1 MASRKRHAPYSDEEE
16 GRITTDEEEGEIE
29 ESHKRHKSHKK
40 SKKHK
45 KDKKH
50 KKKHR
55 RSHRSETPEGD
66 DRGSTP
72 EMEAGEVIDNTD
84 EENNSRDKAHS
95 SRSSSMARSRRQ
107 RSVTPPSKKRD
118 SDDRSRSHGFSRG
131 NSRSRTNSGESRE
144 KSFSPP
150 PMQERDLKM
159 PMKIQR
165 SPSPSS
171 STQKGGNASVES
183 LSIEETN
190 KLRASLGLAPLKI
203 NQPKTED
210 KKENLKSDAD
220 KSLEGT
226 AIPNSNVRHKPAENL
241 TNKSATEKMRERLQ
255 QRKMKRLQ
263 ESKLLTIGTLGAAD
277 DADDTAQWLK
287 RQKKKEKEKKEAEK
301 RAKMLAEMDDEF
313 GVGNLVK
320 EDVKKIR
327 ETAYG
332 GQNLAGLTVEHDSS
346 RFQDGKSVILTLKDS
361 DVLGED
367 GDTLVNVNMMDDEK
381 VEKNKEEIKK
391 AKTGY
396 NPYDQEEIDQVTG
409 ELRRKNMLDKYDTEI
424 DGESKQSFVIG
435 SHGTFNEEQEREN
448 ARAKIRAK
456 LASHTVESLQTPQM
470 KLATDFYTDEEVI
483 KFKKPKKKKKV
494 KRKMLK
500 ADDLLNLNDDI
511 KNEPLDR
518 ATKGGLPMDVDDDD
532 VKPTFDD
539 NELSRIKVDDDD
551 RELQLA
557 LRKARKIKQKKRVID
572 NDDRAAALLQ
582 ENGLTIKSEPDA
594 DDEIEGST
602 GAEFINTFA
611 DDKNFNSQFITINE
625 TSEFC
630 RNLGAWQSHGGTGLG
645 DKVPKE
651 IQDFEDEMTD
661 RSRSV
666 KIAKSNIAKHK
677 GSDSDEDPDNAME
690 GVSHPYFDEDSE
702 DQKAMILDE
711 EPDLK
716 TGMAAAIKL
725 ASNKGYWETEARSQF
740 GSKLKHLEAKSYTI
754 EDKANDDRHSR
765 RGGDRYGGGGGST
778 QSFQEKS
785 DYKPNV
791 RLEYIDDDGRMLDR
805 KEAFRYLS
813 HKFHGKGSGKLKT
826 EKRQKKVMEESL
838 MKNMSSTDTPLNTLG
853 KLRQK
858 QQDSATPYVI
868 LTGNKVQPANLKK

>member
-1 MASRKRHAPYSDEEE
+1 M
-16 GRITTDEEEGEIE
+16 
-29 ESHKRHKSHKK
+29 
-40 SKKHK
+40 
-45 KDKKH
+45 
-50 KKKHR
+50 
-55 RSHRSETPEGD
+55 
-66 DRGSTP
+66 
-72 EMEAGEVIDNTD
+72 
-84 EENNSRDKAHS
+84 
-95 SRSSSMARSRRQ
+95 
-107 RSVTPPSKKRD
+107 
-118 SDDRSRSHGFSRG
+118 
-131 NSRSRTNSGESRE
+131 
-144 KSFSPP
+144 
-150 PMQERDLKM
+150 
-159 PMKIQR
+159 
-165 SPSPSS
+165 
-171 STQKGGNASVES
+171 
-183 LSIEETN
+183 
-190 KLRASLGLAPLKI
+190 
-203 NQPKTED
+203 
-210 KKENLKSDAD
+210 
-220 KSLEGT
+220 
-226 AIPNSNVRHKPAENL
+226 
-241 TNKSATEKMRERLQ
+241 
-255 QRKMKRLQ
+255 
-263 ESKLLTIGTLGAAD
+263 GAAD

-557 LRKARKIKQKKRVID
+557 LR
-572 NDDRAAALLQ
+572 
-582 ENGLTIKSEPDA
+582 
-594 DDEIEGST
+594 
-602 GAEFINTFA
+602 
-611 DDKNFNSQFITINE
+611 
-625 TSEFC
+625 
-630 RNLGAWQSHGGTGLG
+630 
-645 DKVPKE
+645 
-651 IQDFEDEMTD
+651 
-661 RSRSV
+661 
-666 KIAKSNIAKHK
+666 
-677 GSDSDEDPDNAME
+677 
-690 GVSHPYFDEDSE
+690 
-702 DQKAMILDE
+702 
-711 EPDLK
+711 
-716 TGMAAAIKL
+716 
-725 ASNKGYWETEARSQF
+725 
-740 GSKLKHLEAKSYTI
+740 
-754 EDKANDDRHSR
+754 
-765 RGGDRYGGGGGST
+765 
-778 QSFQEKS
+778 
-785 DYKPNV
+785 
-791 RLEYIDDDGRMLDR
+791 
-805 KEAFRYLS
+805 
-813 HKFHGKGSGKLKT
+813 
-826 EKRQKKVMEESL
+826 
-838 MKNMSSTDTPLNTLG
+838 
-853 KLRQK
+853 
-858 QQDSATPYVI
+858 
-868 LTGNKVQPANLKK
+868 